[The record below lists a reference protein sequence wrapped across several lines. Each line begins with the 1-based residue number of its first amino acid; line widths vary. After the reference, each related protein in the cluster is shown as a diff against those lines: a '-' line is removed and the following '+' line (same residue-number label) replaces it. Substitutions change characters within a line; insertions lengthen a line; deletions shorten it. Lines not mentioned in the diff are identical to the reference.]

1 MAGQIPRQFID
12 DLLAR
17 TDIVELIDQRV
28 PLKKKG
34 RNHSACCPFHNE
46 KTPSFTV
53 SQDKQFYH
61 CFGCGA
67 HGNAITFLM
76 EYEQLEFVEAI
87 EELAAQ
93 HHIEVPREG
102 GGPARPTGQAD
113 DYQLMQK
120 ATELWQ
126 RQLQQGPSSEL
137 AQSYLQ
143 KRGLT
148 QSTIERFAIGVA
160 PDSWDFI
167 LKQLGQS
174 GTKARDQLFE
184 LKLTNRNE
192 QGREYDFFRNR
203 LMFPIRD
210 RRGRVIAFGGR
221 VFSDGTPKYLNSP
234 ETRLFHK
241 GRELYGLYEARQ
253 QQDRLEQVLVV
264 EGYMD
269 VVALAEYG
277 IHFAV
282 ASLGTAT
289 TSEHMQTLFRYCR
302 QVVCCYD
309 GDRAGRDA
317 AWRALQNA
325 LPQLKDGVELNFV
338 FLPDGEDPDT
348 VVQKEGKDAFLQ
360 RIQQATSLQHYF
372 FEHLMQE
379 HDPSSDAG
387 KSALLAKGKELIAQ
401 IPSDFYREQLEDKLY
416 SLVGKQSDRAQGT
429 STNRSNARFSVP
441 KTQSMTPMRR
451 AIALLLQYPRLAT
464 TIPQAAELAGTN
476 LPGITL
482 LLNLQQHILNNPQIR
497 TAQLLEYWRDSKEY
511 SILNKLAMWDPQLDP
526 EQVEQEFIDSFGSI
540 EDHYLQQ
547 RLEALERTAKLQKLS
562 PDEQQEYLLLLKAL
576 KSRKPR
582 SATS

>member
-76 EYEQLEFVEAI
+76 EYEQLEFPEAI
-87 EELAAQ
+87 EELAAM
-93 HHIEVPREG
+93 HHLEVPREG
-102 GGPARPTGQAD
+102 GGPARPSGQAD
-113 DYQLMQK
+113 DYTLMQK
-120 ATELWQ
+120 ASTLWQ
-126 RQLQQGPSSEL
+126 QQLQQGPAS
-137 AQSYLQ
+137 AQAQAYI
-143 KRGLT
+143 KRRGLSPAT
-148 QSTIERFAIGVA
+148 VQKFGIGVA
-160 PDSWDFI
+160 PDSWDF
-167 LKQLGQS
+167 LLRQLGS
-174 GTKARDQLFE
+174 DKKIRDQLFE

-221 VFSDGTPKYLNSP
+221 VFDDGTPKYLNSP

-241 GRELYGLYEARQ
+241 GRELYGFYEARQ
-253 QQDRLEQVLVV
+253 QQERLEQVLVV

-269 VVALAEYG
+269 VVALSEQG
-277 IHFAV
+277 IDFAV

-302 QVVCCYD
+302 SVVCCYD

-325 LPQLKDGVELNFV
+325 LPQLKDGVELKFV
-338 FLPDGEDPDT
+338 FLPDGEDPDSM
-348 VVQKEGKDAFLQ
+348 VQQEGKDAFLQ
-360 RIQQATSLQHYF
+360 RIANADSLQHYF
-372 FEHLMQE
+372 FEYLLAQ
-379 HDPSSDAG
+379 HDAGSDAG
-387 KSALLAKGKELIAQ
+387 KSALLAEGKALIGQ
-401 IPSDFYREQLEDKLY
+401 IPSEFYREQLSDKLH
-416 SLVGKQSDRAQGT
+416 SLIGKPRGLKPAPGKGSA
-429 STNRSNARFSVP
+429 ARFMP
-441 KTQSMTPMRR
+441 KAQSMTPMRR
-451 AIALLLQYPRLAT
+451 AIALMLQYPALANS
-464 TIPQAAELAGTN
+464 IPQAQELAGAN
-476 LPGITL
+476 LAGMEL
-482 LLNLQQHILNNPQIR
+482 LLALQHKILAAPGIR
-497 TAQLLEYWRDSKEY
+497 TAQLLEHWRDSQEY
-511 SILNKLAMWDPQLDP
+511 PILNKLAMWDPQLEP
-526 EQVEQEFIDSFGSI
+526 EQVEPEFIDTFSAI
-540 EDHYLQQ
+540 EDQYLQQ
-547 RLEALERTAKLQKLS
+547 RLEALERTAKLQKLT
-562 PDEQQEYLLLLKAL
+562 PVEQQEYVLLLTAL

-582 SATS
+582 SAPS